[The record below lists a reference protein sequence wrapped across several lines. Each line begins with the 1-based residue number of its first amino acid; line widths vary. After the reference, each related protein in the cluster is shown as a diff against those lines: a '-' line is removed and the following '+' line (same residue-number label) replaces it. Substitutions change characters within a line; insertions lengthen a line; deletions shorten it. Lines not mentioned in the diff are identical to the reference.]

1 MRDHIKIL
9 GWLYVAGGALMLLL
23 GFFFGSLFGV
33 AGLLSGNGDGAIL
46 GGIGAALA
54 VFISL
59 LGVPSLI
66 CGWGLLT
73 LKRWSRVFGIVMSV
87 LQVANFPLGTLMGG
101 YGLWVLLNDDARR
114 VLESGDLQLRQVR
127 GQW

>member
-9 GWLYVAGGALMLLL
+9 GWLYVAGGALMLLI
-23 GFFFGSLFGV
+23 GFFLGSLFGV
-33 AGLLSGNGDGAIL
+33 AGLLSGSGEDGAVL

-73 LKRWSRVFGIVMSV
+73 FKRWSRVFGIVMSV
-87 LQVANFPLGTLMGG
+87 LQVANFPFGTLMGG
-101 YGLWVLLNDDARR
+101 YGLWVLLNDAQR
-114 VLESGDLQLRQVR
+114 VLESGGPRLRQVR